1 MYRIELKK
9 YTCILACKYFQIA
22 TNKFKI
28 FVAWQNEN
36 KVAVYSKQYTEI
48 QTPNIHN
55 VPWRSLFQKK
65 FSE

>member
-9 YTCILACKYFQIA
+9 YPCILACKYFQIA

-28 FVAWQNEN
+28 FVARQNEN

-48 QTPNIHN
+48 QIPNIHN
-55 VPWRSLFQKK
+55 VP
-65 FSE
+65 